1 MSGGGYHF
9 KNNIQLLV
17 LMGLYLHLYLTI
29 YQVEFWASNVGPMLS
44 SEVKKFS
51 LFWSS
56 VLKWRSSP
64 NFVQLLNVTSE
75 PLQIFEEG
83 NIKVAPP
90 KHCLEFRSKTAILPI
105 FLLKYIIFGN
115 AFIFTLPS
123 NAFTEFCST
132 LENVHLERILFWNFI
147 WSWSMTK
154 KTPYFD
160 FYCLPPNL
168 SLPCWAAELFSS
180 SNISVF
186 TSAE

>member
-9 KNNIQLLV
+9 KSNIQLLV
-17 LMGLYLHLYLTI
+17 FMGLYLHLYLTI

-51 LFWSS
+51 LLIS
-56 VLKWRSSP
+56 

-123 NAFTEFCST
+123 DALAEFCST
-132 LENVHLERILFWNFI
+132 LENVPLERILFWNFI

-154 KTPYFD
+154 KAPYFD
-160 FYCLPPNL
+160 FYRLPPNL